1 MKQFVIIMGDENTF
15 DYYTCVVSD
24 DVSNNKIV
32 DMVKNLHPKIFRKQE
47 RQKILNQKMQLIG
60 IVNIS
65 TFTKVPIVIMLYPD
79 TSNDRFERA
88 LNILLD
94 AAGIQ

>member
-1 MKQFVIIMGDENTF
+1 MGNENTF
-15 DYYTCVVSD
+15 DYYYTCAVSAD
-24 DVSNNKIV
+24 ISNNEIV
-32 DMVKNLHPKIFRKQE
+32 DMCKNLHPKMFNEQE
-47 RQKILNQKMQLIG
+47 RQKILHQKMQLIG

-65 TFTKVPIVIMLYPD
+65 TFTKVPVVIMLYPD

-94 AAGIQ
+94 AAGI

>member
-1 MKQFVIIMGDENTF
+1 MIIWGNGKTF
-15 DYYTCVVSD
+15 DYYTCAVSD
-24 DVSNNKIV
+24 DISNNGIV
-32 DMVKNLHPKIFRKQE
+32 NMCKNLSPKIFTEQE
-47 RQKILNQKMQLIG
+47 RKKILNQKMQLIG

-94 AAGIQ
+94 AAGIH

>member
-1 MKQFVIIMGDENTF
+1 MKQFIIIMGDGKTF

-24 DVSNNKIV
+24 DIANNEIL
-32 DMVKNLHPKIFRKQE
+32 DMVKNLHPKMFTEQE
-47 RQKILNQKMQLIG
+47 RKKILNQKMQLIG

-94 AAGIQ
+94 VAGIH